1 MILRAISN
9 RRTSRFLRIFD
20 LLQIAQVRRRPE
32 ERRNAS
38 DERIV
43 NEGMTMAEEE
53 LKPYLVTDPEEM
65 SRKLDAAR
73 KEGKRIGLVPT
84 MGALHLGHLSL
95 AIAAKN
101 ECDVVVVSDFVNPIQ
116 FAPNEDY
123 DQYPRTLDADL
134 TLLSQIGVDYV
145 FAPSPNAMYP
155 NGFEANVHVGGVTK
169 LLEGKFRP
177 THFDGV
183 CTVVLKL
190 FNIARADVAY
200 FGQKDYQQV
209 AVVKKMVADL
219 NVPIEISMQPIIR
232 EKDGLA
238 MSSRNR
244 YMSAEERQHALVL
257 SKALQKAEETI
268 KAGERDAA
276 VVYDEMR
283 KIIETA
289 PDAQI
294 DYLHIGDPN
303 SLQEMERIA
312 GDVVILEAVRIG
324 KTRLI
329 DNCVVRR

>member
-1 MILRAISN
+1 
-9 RRTSRFLRIFD
+9 
-20 LLQIAQVRRRPE
+20 
-32 ERRNAS
+32 
-38 DERIV
+38 
-43 NEGMTMAEEE
+43 MAEEE
-53 LKPYLVTDPEEM
+53 LKPYLVTDPAEM
-65 SRKLDAAR
+65 SERLDALR
-73 KEGKRIGLVPT
+73 KQGKKIGLVPT
-84 MGALHLGHLSL
+84 MGALHLGHMSL

-134 TLLSQIGVDYV
+134 TLLSQIETDYV
-145 FAPSPNAMYP
+145 FAPSPSAMYP

-190 FNIARADVAY
+190 MNICRADIAY

-209 AVVKKMVADL
+209 AVVKKMVRDL
-219 NVPIEISMQPIIR
+219 NVPVQIAMQPIIR

-244 YMSAEERQHALVL
+244 YLSPDERQQALVL
-257 SKALQKAEETI
+257 NKSLEKAEEMI
-268 KAGERDAA
+268 KAGERE
-276 VVYDEMR
+276 VSKIYDEMR
-283 KIIETA
+283 KIIATA
-289 PDAQI
+289 PSSQI
-294 DYLHIGDPN
+294 DYLHIGDPTT
-303 SLQEMERIA
+303 LLEMERIA

-324 KTRLI
+324 STRLI
-329 DNCVVRR
+329 DNRLVKK